1 MAEEKKIVI
10 PIGPYHP
17 LQEEPEAFRLYVEGE
32 RVVDVDI
39 VIGYVHRGIEKLS
52 ESKHYDQVPFLV
64 ERICGICST
73 SHPFAYVNAVE
84 DLAGIEV
91 PERALYIR
99 TVIAELE
106 RIHSHMLWLGLAG
119 HFVGYNTVWM
129 WAWRY
134 REPVLDI
141 FEMISGNRNHY
152 GMMKI
157 GGVRR
162 DLLAEHSQHLKKTL
176 VEVEGAVEMFRGA
189 VMDDPVIRARLRG
202 AGVLTRE
209 EAVDWCVVGPTAR
222 ASGVDIDVRRDDPY
236 GAYDRLDWKV
246 ILQEEGD
253 VFAKTVVRLLEMG
266 ESIKI
271 IRQCVEQIPEG
282 EIDARVRDIPAG
294 EGIGRVE
301 APRGECF
308 HYVKGDGTNRPVRH
322 KVRAPSYVN
331 VASNKVAAAG
341 GSVSDAAITLAAV
354 DPCYCCTERACVID
368 RNTDRVVMT
377 GADLIRLSQEKTGK
391 LRQRLEKQ

>member
-1 MAEEKKIVI
+1 MAETKKVVI

-32 RVVDVDI
+32 RVVDVDFI
-39 VIGYVHRGIEKLS
+39 IGYVHRGIEKLS
-52 ESKHYDQVPFLV
+52 ESKHYDQVPYLV

-73 SHPFAYVNAVE
+73 SHPLAYVNAVE
-84 DLAGIEV
+84 DLGHIEV
-91 PERALYIR
+91 PKRALYIR
-99 TVIAELE
+99 TLTAELE

-134 REPVLDI
+134 REPILDT
-141 FEMISGNRNHY
+141 FEMLSGNRNHY
-152 GMMKI
+152 AMMKV

-162 DLLAEHSQHLKKTL
+162 DILDEHIAPLNKTMD
-176 VEVEGAVEMFRGA
+176 EIEGAVKMFKGA
-189 VMDDPVIRARLRG
+189 VMDDPVIHARLKNV
-202 AGVLTRE
+202 GVLTYD
-209 EAVDWCVVGPTAR
+209 EAIDWCVVGPTAR

-236 GAYDRLDWKV
+236 GVYDLLDWDV
-246 ILQEEGD
+246 IVQEKGD
-253 VFAKTVVRLLEMG
+253 VFAKTVVRLLEME

-271 IRQCVEQIPEG
+271 IRQCIDRLPEG
-282 EIDARVRDIPAG
+282 EIDAGVKDIPPG

-322 KVRAPSYVN
+322 KVRAPSYMN
-331 VASNKVAAAG
+331 VASNQVGAVG
-341 GSVSDAAITLAAV
+341 GTVSDAAITLAAV
-354 DPCYCCTERACVID
+354 DPCYCCTERSCVID
-368 RNTDRVVMT
+368 KKTDEKLFT
-377 GADLIRLSQEKTGK
+377 GQDLIRLSQEKTQKIRERLGK
-391 LRQRLEKQ
+391 A